1 MNDFSA
7 IMNLPHH
14 ISNKRR
20 QMVLE
25 ERAAQF
31 SAFSALS
38 GYDEE
43 IDETARLTSPR
54 EAMSEDDIAEL
65 DAAFQR
71 LLDFES
77 EHPTVTVTFFQPD
90 ERKDGGRY
98 MTYTGVFRHFEATEN
113 KLIFTDGTRIPVQ
126 NVSAIV
132 NEQTNE
138 SGLECPAPCQVDSAK
153 NKKILCC
160 D

>member
-1 MNDFSA
+1 MDDFSA

-14 ISNKRR
+14 VSKKRR
-20 QMVLE
+20 QMTLE

-31 SAFSALS
+31 SAFAALS

-71 LLDFES
+71 LIDSES

-90 ERKDGGRY
+90 ERKEGGRY
-98 MTYTGVFRHFEATEN
+98 MIYTGVFRHFDAAEN
-113 KLIFTDGTRIPVQ
+113 KLVFTDSTRISVQ
-126 NVSAIV
+126 NISAII
-132 NEQTNE
+132 N
-138 SGLECPAPCQVDSAK
+138 D
-153 NKKILCC
+153 
-160 D
+160 